1 MDEDTR
7 IFRSDD
13 GREWI
18 ATLEAPGSVMRVP
31 PEMENVGGMLPEEAI
46 QIVFRSGEDTLREEY
61 TGLTMLE
68 DLSDD
73 DLREW
78 FRAAQ
83 RGRGL

>member
-13 GREWI
+13 GREWS
-18 ATLEAPGSVMRVP
+18 ATLEALGSVMRVP

-46 QIVFRSGEDTLREEY
+46 HIVFRSGEETLREEY
-61 TGLTMLE
+61 TGLTMLQ
-68 DLSDD
+68 DMSDD

-78 FRAAQ
+78 FRAAR